1 MMLNTERKWR
11 TLKRVIQGNKNQKK
25 DQNMISM
32 VAVMIHDV
40 EYKEEVENSA
50 KEIIDKEDMDR

>member
-1 MMLNTERKWR
+1 
-11 TLKRVIQGNKNQKK
+11 
-25 DQNMISM
+25 MISM